1 MGFYRGGVENV
12 PPTGVDSSEGLMDE
26 SIFQSTTEQR
36 VSRTAKKSQEIEL

>member
-1 MGFYRGGVENV
+1 MASKWV